1 MGLIWPDAQKLTV
14 TAVSNKTIS
23 ICTPSWLVRRCLV
36 CMLNNRTSGFSWCWL
51 KDQLTRSVL
60 LWALTSRGHLS
71 ERTGKKSR
79 TSLCSFFLQQW
90 MIHHLLLLSA
100 ALLLCW
106 QIKSVSHLNATRSAG
121 RVCVCVDLQ
130 HLHLWLK
137 HFNPLVP
144 LSWKRKAA
152 ACVFLADYQ
161 LKLLLL
167 HCAHSLCGYVASCSP
182 LPNHFC
188 WGKLTTS
195 PGSRHFLFSM
205 LLTELILITFQT
217 VWFLLLYWK

>member
-1 MGLIWPDAQKLTV
+1 MGLICCDAQNLTV
-14 TAVSNKTIS
+14 TAVSNKTVS

-36 CMLNNRTSGFSWCWL
+36 CMLNNRTSGFSWRWL
-51 KDQLTRSVL
+51 KDQLTCSGDVRSVL
-60 LWALTSRGHLS
+60 LQALTSRGHLS

-79 TSLCSFFLQQW
+79 TSLSFFFLQQW

-121 RVCVCVDLQ
+121 RVCVDLQ

-144 LSWKRKAA
+144 LSWKRK
-152 ACVFLADYQ
+152 Q
-161 LKLLLL
+161 L
-167 HCAHSLCGYVASCSP
+167 HVC
-182 LPNHFC
+182 F
-188 WGKLTTS
+188 W
-195 PGSRHFLFSM
+195 
-205 LLTELILITFQT
+205 LIIN
-217 VWFLLLYWK
+217 